1 MSKNLYYPPP
11 PYQGYSTPVS
21 DNLAQETLTAID
33 PAFKHGL
40 KEISITPLP
49 HAIKEAAAISYLIGK
64 GYDYHTAHYTV
75 ESWWKMGYY

>member
-1 MSKNLYYPPP
+1 MSQSPSYQPS
-11 PYQGYSTPVS
+11 PYQGQSTPIAG
-21 DNLAQETLTAID
+21 NLAQETLSAID

-49 HAIKEAAAISYLIGK
+49 HAIKEAAAVSYLIGR
-64 GYDYHTAHYTV
+64 GYDYNTAHNIV

>member
-1 MSKNLYYPPP
+1 MSQSPYYPLS
-11 PYQGYSTPVS
+11 PYQGQTTPIAG
-21 DNLAQETLTAID
+21 NLAQETLTAID

-49 HAIKEAAAISYLIGK
+49 HAIKEAAAVSYLIGR
-64 GYDYHTAHYTV
+64 GYDYNTAHNIV